1 MSDPKSNAFLYW
13 HRALEYIHRRM
24 KIELFGKEE
33 RSDEDLEK
41 HSTYILAPLTNVFSF
56 FSTYLLISGQE
67 MAMGQTKSLSKNDT
81 SRMIR

>member
-1 MSDPKSNAFLYW
+1 M
-13 HRALEYIHRRM
+13 
-24 KIELFGKEE
+24 EE

-81 SRMIR
+81 SRMIRWHDKDILLDINTIYSI

>member
-1 MSDPKSNAFLYW
+1 M
-13 HRALEYIHRRM
+13 
-24 KIELFGKEE
+24 EE

-67 MAMGQTKSLSKNDT
+67 MAMGQTKNLSKNDT